1 MQKFSK
7 TKLSTQLFFFRQGG
21 SPDKRHRLPWS
32 RGFQRGG
39 FNGNQVVRWLRHTG
53 GRGRRCMPPGL
64 FVCFYCC

>member
-53 GRGRRCMPPGL
+53 GRG
-64 FVCFYCC
+64 